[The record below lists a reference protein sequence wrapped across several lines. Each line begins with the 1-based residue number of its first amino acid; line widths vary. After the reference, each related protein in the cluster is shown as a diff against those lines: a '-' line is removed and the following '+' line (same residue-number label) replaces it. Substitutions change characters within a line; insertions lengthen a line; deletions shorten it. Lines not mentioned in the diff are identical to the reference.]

1 MILDNYNELEIEM
14 KMMNNNF
21 LDVNWFIENQK
32 KIDELLKDYIL
43 DFKFYNNDLN
53 ENLKKTQLE
62 FNKNN
67 LETLYKFELFEKM
80 VKQTY

>member
-1 MILDNYNELEIEM
+1 M

>member
-1 MILDNYNELEIEM
+1 M

-32 KIDELLKDYIL
+32 KIDELLKNYIL

-80 VKQTY
+80 VQ

>member
-1 MILDNYNELEIEM
+1 VILDNYNELEIEM

>member
-1 MILDNYNELEIEM
+1 M

-32 KIDELLKDYIL
+32 KIDELLKNYIL